1 MICVTFTKLL
11 GKLKSMTR
19 LEKAKWLK
27 RAKKELVKRFGTT
40 LDGDADSDK
49 VGGRTKNR
57 EKREIKKK
65 RKDRR
70 KEIKKGKNTKNKDRE
85 RYETKI

>member
-65 RKDRR
+65 KRSKEGNKERK
-70 KEIKKGKNTKNKDRE
+70 KYKKQR
-85 RYETKI
+85 

>member
-1 MICVTFTKLL
+1 MPSQLFPSLSRKELGLQGTIAAVAPRNCASDNDEIDLLMLFFTSTNLL

-49 VGGRTKNR
+49 V
-57 EKREIKKK
+57 
-65 RKDRR
+65 
-70 KEIKKGKNTKNKDRE
+70 
-85 RYETKI
+85 